1 VNGDPSFIGTTL
13 AKNAAKIQAARLIS
27 ARLTAP
33 SDINW
38 PKYAMS
44 FPPKT
49 GAGKNPTAVIA
60 TFFHFRLSPSNISVT
75 TAAAAQENKNSI
87 QRTTIFFGPG

>member
-49 GAGKNPTAVIA
+49 GALYYNVNMIIRKDY
-60 TFFHFRLSPSNISVT
+60 
-75 TAAAAQENKNSI
+75 
-87 QRTTIFFGPG
+87 